1 MLPFLEFHMNGIMPN
16 EVFCVC
22 LLSLPTMLCGCIAH
36 NAMWLCVIALKDAE
50 WHNILESSW
59 TVFFSKK
66 LFKCIYLFIWLY
78 QVLVEARKIFS
89 CSMWDLI
96 SWPGINPDHTPA
108 LGVWNLSHGLLRKFL
123 HSFLNKIDINLPDKP
138 AKHICTVGEC
148 SQHYMNKNG
157 TTFWK
162 VAEQFFFLKSYLNV
176 FIYLFGCIKFL
187 PWLTQARNSPT
198 HWSASK

>member
-1 MLPFLEFHMNGIMPN
+1 MRFSVSAFFHCPQCF
-16 EVFCVC
+16 VVA
-22 LLSLPTMLCGCIAH
+22 LPTMQCDYVSLLLRMQNGTTF
-36 NAMWLCVIALKDAE
+36 WKVTE
-50 WHNILESSW
+50 QF
-59 TVFFSKK
+59 FFSKK
-66 LFKCIYLFIWLY
+66 LFKYIYLFIWLY
-78 QVLVEARKIFS
+78 QVLVAARKIFS